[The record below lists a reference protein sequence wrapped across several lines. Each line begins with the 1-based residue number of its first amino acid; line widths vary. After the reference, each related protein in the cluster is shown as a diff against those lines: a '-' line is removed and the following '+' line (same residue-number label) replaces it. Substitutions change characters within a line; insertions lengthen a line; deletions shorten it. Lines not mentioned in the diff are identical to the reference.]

1 MKHVLLVEDNP
12 LNQAVVEDI
21 FAYCDIAGELVC
33 AGSAEEALRIL
44 PSLDPLLVLM
54 DVMLP
59 GINGIEATKV
69 IKGDPATSRVPVWAV
84 TARDARSD
92 IDEALAAGCDG
103 YFTKPLSPKH
113 LAEQLR
119 VFESE
124 EVVNLAHHTVGQ
136 SHGHDPTD

>member
-1 MKHVLLVEDNP
+1 MRHVLLVEDNA

-44 PSLDPLLVLM
+44 PSIEPLVVLM

-59 GINGIEATKV
+59 GVSGIEATKV
-69 IKGDPATSRVPVWAV
+69 IKGDPATKGIRVWAI
-84 TARDARSD
+84 TARNARSD

-103 YFTKPLSPKH
+103 YFTKPVNPKH

-124 EVVNLAHHTVGQ
+124 DVLNLVHQTV
-136 SHGHDPTD
+136 

>member
-21 FAYCDIAGELVC
+21 FAYCDITGELVC

-69 IKGDPATSRVPVWAV
+69 IMGDPATSRVRGWAI

-124 EVVNLAHHTVGQ
+124 DVLNLVQQTVGQ
-136 SHGHDPTD
+136 THEHDPAD